1 MTITARLSGLP
12 APAKLNLFLHVVGRR
27 DDGYHLLQSAFML
40 IDWQDTLDLTC
51 TQDGRITRTE
61 EEVGG
66 LPANDLCVRAAQALQ
81 QATGCRYGAQIHL
94 RKQIPV
100 QAGMGGGSS
109 DAAAVLRG
117 LNRMTG
123 QQLSLMALADM
134 GAKLGAD
141 VPFCVAG
148 GCRRCEG
155 IGEKLTPLAGWAGL
169 PVVIVRPGVSIS
181 TGKAYGL
188 LDVCPR
194 RRAGTAESCIEA
206 LKNKD
211 RAALLASL
219 SNDFEDVLFK
229 AEPVLGETF
238 SYLSSLCKKT
248 MMTGSGSAFFL
259 MVENEVQQRK
269 LAAKIKEERPQ
280 WYVGTAETIL

>member
-1 MTITARLSGLP
+1 MS
-12 APAKLNLFLHVVGRR
+12 
-27 DDGYHLLQSAFML
+27 
-40 IDWQDTLDLTC
+40 
-51 TQDGRITRTE
+51 
-61 EEVGG
+61 
-66 LPANDLCVRAAQALQ
+66 
-81 QATGCRYGAQIHL
+81 
-94 RKQIPV
+94 
-100 QAGMGGGSS
+100 
-109 DAAAVLRG
+109 RG
-117 LNRMTG
+117 LG
-123 QQLSLMALADM
+123 
-134 GAKLGAD
+134 D
-141 VPFCVAG
+141 VYK
-148 GCRRCEG
+148 RQ
-155 IGEKLTPLAGWAGL
+155 
-169 PVVIVRPGVSIS
+169 VSIS

-211 RAALLASL
+211 RAALMASL

-280 WYVGTAETIL
+280 WYVGTAKTIL

>member
-1 MTITARLSGLP
+1 MIAEKAYAKINLTLS
-12 APAKLNLFLHVVGRR
+12 VGEKRE
-27 DDGYHLLQSAFML
+27 DGYHE
-40 IDWQDTLDLTC
+40 IDSVMHSISLCDEVKLT
-51 TQDGRITRTE
+51 E
-61 EEVGG
+61 AGG
-66 LPANDLCVRAAQALQ
+66 ISLSIKEGLAPGGKANLMWEAAELFFRE
-81 QATGCRYGAQIHL
+81 TGFSGGAHMEL
-94 RKQIPV
+94 VKQIPSE
-100 QAGMGGGSS
+100 AGMGGGSS

-123 QQLSLMALADM
+123 QQLSLAALADM
-134 GAKLGAD
+134 GARLGAD

-229 AEPVLGETF
+229 AEPFLGKRF
-238 SYLSSLCKKT
+238 PICPLFAKK
-248 MMTGSGSAFFL
+248 
-259 MVENEVQQRK
+259 R
-269 LAAKIKEERPQ
+269 
-280 WYVGTAETIL
+280 

>member
-1 MTITARLSGLP
+1 MITEKAYAKINLTLS
-12 APAKLNLFLHVVGRR
+12 VGERR
-27 DDGYHLLQSAFML
+27 EDGYHE
-40 IDWQDTLDLTC
+40 IDSVMHSISLCDEVTL
-51 TQDGRITRTE
+51 TE
-61 EEVGG
+61 AGG
-66 LPANDLCVRAAQALQ
+66 ISLSIKEGLAPGGKANLMWEAAELFFRE
-81 QATGCRYGAQIHL
+81 TGFSGGAHMEL
-94 RKQIPV
+94 VKQIPSE
-100 QAGMGGGSS
+100 AGMGGGSS

-123 QQLSLMALADM
+123 QQLSLAALADM
-134 GAKLGAD
+134 GARLGAD

-155 IGEKLTPLAGWAGL
+155 IGEKLTPLAGWEGL
-169 PVVIVRPGVSIS
+169 PLVIVRPGVSIS

-194 RRAGTAESCIEA
+194 RRAGTAESCIKA

-211 RAALLASL
+211 RAALMASL

-229 AEPVLGETF
+229 AETVLGETF
-238 SYLSSLCKKT
+238 SYLSSLRKKT

-259 MVENEVQQRK
+259 MAGNEVQQRK

>member
-1 MTITARLSGLP
+1 MGIIMITEKAYAKINLTLS
-12 APAKLNLFLHVVGRR
+12 VGEKRE
-27 DDGYHLLQSAFML
+27 DGYHE
-40 IDWQDTLDLTC
+40 IDSVMHSISLCDEVTL
-51 TQDGRITRTE
+51 TE
-61 EEVGG
+61 AGG
-66 LPANDLCVRAAQALQ
+66 ISLSIKEGLAPGGKANLMWEAAELFFRE
-81 QATGCRYGAQIHL
+81 TGFSGGVHMEL
-94 RKQIPV
+94 VKQIPSE
-100 QAGMGGGSS
+100 AGMGGGSS

-169 PVVIVRPGVSIS
+169 PVVIVRPSVSIS

-188 LDVCPR
+188 LDGFSR
-194 RRAGTAESCIEA
+194 RRAGTAKSCIEA

-238 SYLSSLCKKT
+238 SYLSSLRKKT

-280 WYVGTAETIL
+280 WYVGTAKTIL

>member
-1 MTITARLSGLP
+1 MEL
-12 APAKLNLFLHVVGRR
+12 V
-27 DDGYHLLQSAFML
+27 
-40 IDWQDTLDLTC
+40 
-51 TQDGRITRTE
+51 
-61 EEVGG
+61 
-66 LPANDLCVRAAQALQ
+66 
-81 QATGCRYGAQIHL
+81 
-94 RKQIPV
+94 KQIPSE
-100 QAGMGGGSS
+100 AGMGGGSS

-123 QQLSLMALADM
+123 QQLSLAALADM
-134 GAKLGAD
+134 GARLGAD

-181 TGKAYGL
+181 TGKAYRL

-211 RAALLASL
+211 PLRCWH
-219 SNDFEDVLFK
+219 LFPMILK
-229 AEPVLGETF
+229 TFCLRRSPFLGKRF
-238 SYLSSLCKKT
+238 PICPLFAKT

>member
-1 MTITARLSGLP
+1 
-12 APAKLNLFLHVVGRR
+12 
-27 DDGYHLLQSAFML
+27 
-40 IDWQDTLDLTC
+40 
-51 TQDGRITRTE
+51 
-61 EEVGG
+61 
-66 LPANDLCVRAAQALQ
+66 
-81 QATGCRYGAQIHL
+81 
-94 RKQIPV
+94 
-100 QAGMGGGSS
+100 
-109 DAAAVLRG
+109 
-117 LNRMTG
+117 MTG

-188 LDVCPR
+188 LDGFSR

-238 SYLSSLCKKT
+238 SYLSSLCKKA

>member
-1 MTITARLSGLP
+1 MITEKAYAKINLTLS
-12 APAKLNLFLHVVGRR
+12 VGERR
-27 DDGYHLLQSAFML
+27 EDGYHE
-40 IDWQDTLDLTC
+40 IDSVMHSISLCDEVTL
-51 TQDGRITRTE
+51 TE
-61 EEVGG
+61 AGG
-66 LPANDLCVRAAQALQ
+66 ISLSIKEGLAPGGKANLMWEAAELFFRE
-81 QATGCRYGAQIHL
+81 TGFSGGAHMEL
-94 RKQIPV
+94 VKQIPSE
-100 QAGMGGGSS
+100 AGMGGGSS

-123 QQLSLMALADM
+123 QQLSLAALADM
-134 GAKLGAD
+134 GARLGAD

-155 IGEKLTPLAGWAGL
+155 IGEKLTPLAGWEGL
-169 PVVIVRPGVSIS
+169 PLVIVRPGVSIS

-194 RRAGTAESCIEA
+194 RRAGTAESCIKA

-211 RAALLASL
+211 RAALMASL

-229 AEPVLGETF
+229 AETVLGETF
-238 SYLSSLCKKT
+238 SYLSSLCKKA
-248 MMTGSGSAFFL
+248 MMTGSGSTFFL
-259 MVENEVQQRK
+259 MAGNEVQQRK